1 FPPNVLA
8 SYPLVQI
15 QRNAK
20 LIIEYYPEKPAL
32 NGFFEVRLHQDFWRR
47 KNHPEDDSV
56 SKETMMVV
64 LQNVQHILIRATNA
78 PEVFNVSFFNVSLDI
93 AMPHNEVDTSVAH
106 GIEVCD
112 CPPEY
117 NSTSCQNPKLGY
129 YRWYKRE
136 YITSTIII
144 DLVGQA
150 VPCECNGRSDV
161 CDTESGHCLN
171 CANNTGGPHCD
182 ICAP

>member
-56 SKETMMVV
+56 SK
-64 LQNVQHILIRATNA
+64 
-78 PEVFNVSFFNVSLDI
+78 
-93 AMPHNEVDTSVAH
+93 
-106 GIEVCD
+106 
-112 CPPEY
+112 
-117 NSTSCQNPKLGY
+117 
-129 YRWYKRE
+129 
-136 YITSTIII
+136 
-144 DLVGQA
+144 
-150 VPCECNGRSDV
+150 
-161 CDTESGHCLN
+161 
-171 CANNTGGPHCD
+171 
-182 ICAP
+182 